1 MALAVAIRFGE
12 PCVVVRSKSVGF
24 KATRR
29 PNRQN
34 ERYWAPED
42 PNIEVE
48 CSVQGRTKLMAW
60 VGLIEGKAFV
70 HWFDNN
76 SSMKTNTL
84 LNVKNREIA
93 QNKQTC

>member
-48 CSVQGRTKLMAW
+48 C
-60 VGLIEGKAFV
+60 
-70 HWFDNN
+70 
-76 SSMKTNTL
+76 
-84 LNVKNREIA
+84 
-93 QNKQTC
+93 